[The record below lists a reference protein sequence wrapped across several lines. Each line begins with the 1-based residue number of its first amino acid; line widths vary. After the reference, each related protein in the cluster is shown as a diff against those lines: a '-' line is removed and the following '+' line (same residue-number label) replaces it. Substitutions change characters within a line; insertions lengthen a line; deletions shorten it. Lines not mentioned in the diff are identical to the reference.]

1 MCGTMDYLPPEM
13 VKNAPH
19 DRRVSFKKIILVNF
33 QVDYWTV
40 GVLCYEFLVGR
51 PPFEANDQSETY
63 RRIKDVDYSFPPHIS
78 GKARDLIR
86 KVFFK

>member
-1 MCGTMDYLPPEM
+1 M
-13 VKNAPH
+13 
-19 DRRVSFKKIILVNF
+19 
-33 QVDYWTV
+33 

-63 RRIKDVDYSFPPHIS
+63 RRIKDVDYSFPPHVS

-86 KVFFK
+86 KVFLKKKKKMISISRCFFIKFFQNKVFNVAFSGN